1 MAFLGNVEKQQFQL
15 KSTDRIQA
23 PLKGPLLELLDC
35 PIGTTMIEEW
45 FPEKDLNNLNLWI
58 RFPSLTSEQH
68 NALAEMLITPK
79 TLINIT
85 ADTGKS
91 YLLGTVLRL
100 CLDRAIKGELLLLPW
115 CPRQERNTV
124 KICFGTWSCFCQ
136 QNNALSA
143 RAVQIWRAKRLLLMT
158 FSFFAATRIAV
169 EEARQEYTE
178 RACTSGQASEPLA
191 DLVWA
196 VLSGDCADMRI
207 QLFVFVRFFFEK
219 KFLKL

>member
-1 MAFLGNVEKQQFQL
+1 
-15 KSTDRIQA
+15 
-23 PLKGPLLELLDC
+23 
-35 PIGTTMIEEW
+35 
-45 FPEKDLNNLNLWI
+45 
-58 RFPSLTSEQH
+58 
-68 NALAEMLITPK
+68 MLITPK

-124 KICFGTWSCFCQ
+124 KI
-136 QNNALSA
+136 
-143 RAVQIWRAKRLLLMT
+143 WRAKRLLLMT

-191 DLVWA
+191 DLV
-196 VLSGDCADMRI
+196 
-207 QLFVFVRFFFEK
+207 
-219 KFLKL
+219 

>member
-15 KSTDRIQA
+15 KSIDRIQA

-45 FPEKDLNNLNLWI
+45 FPEKDLNNLNLCI

-100 CLDRAIKGELLLLPW
+100 CLDRAIKGETASVAMVSTP
-115 CPRQERNTV
+115 
-124 KICFGTWSCFCQ
+124 
-136 QNNALSA
+136 
-143 RAVQIWRAKRLLLMT
+143 RAKHREDLLRNLELFLPT
-158 FSFFAATRIAV
+158 KQCFIRESGPDLESKEVATNDV
-169 EEARQEYTE
+169 
-178 RACTSGQASEPLA
+178 
-191 DLVWA
+191 
-196 VLSGDCADMRI
+196 
-207 QLFVFVRFFFEK
+207 FFFRSN
-219 KFLKL
+219 